1 MNFSKISAIEYYL
14 PSKVSTKED
23 LLLDNPDWR
32 MDDIE
37 EKTGVK
43 RRFICD
49 KDETAKDISI
59 LACNQ
64 LIGKKVNRDEIEF
77 LIIVTE
83 SPEHILP
90 PLSCTVQDCLGLS
103 TSIAAFDV
111 NLGCSGF
118 VYGLMLADSIICSQ
132 GYKKGI
138 LVCVDTYSKYIADD
152 DRTCRPLFSDAA
164 SAILISSSNKK
175 TIGPFVLGTD
185 GSGSDD
191 LVVKNSGTKSYDT
204 SVAKSLFMNGSQVFM
219 FTMRIVPKMVND
231 LLKKSNHDIND
242 IDLFIFH
249 QASKLVLDNIE
260 RLLKIPGKKV
270 FKNYS
275 SVGNTVSSSIPIAL
289 AQAEDQGMIKKDSL
303 IMLAGFGVG
312 LSWGATLISLSK
324 K

>member
-1 MNFSKISAIEYYL
+1 M
-14 PSKVSTKED
+14 
-23 LLLDNPDWR
+23 
-32 MDDIE
+32 
-37 EKTGVK
+37 
-43 RRFICD
+43 
-49 KDETAKDISI
+49 
-59 LACNQ
+59 
-64 LIGKKVNRDEIEF
+64 
-77 LIIVTE
+77 
-83 SPEHILP
+83 
-90 PLSCTVQDCLGLS
+90 
-103 TSIAAFDV
+103 
-111 NLGCSGF
+111 
-118 VYGLMLADSIICSQ
+118 
-132 GYKKGI
+132 
-138 LVCVDTYSKYIADD
+138 
-152 DRTCRPLFSDAA
+152 
-164 SAILISSSNKK
+164 ISSSNKK